1 MDKILILLMFV
12 LTGCAAAS
20 DACKATHSACDG
32 GLDASG
38 PDGGDPGSDGG
49 ADAGPTPQ
57 TVDWRNTRGPALVPE
72 VTGEYPGEAFALS
85 DQGFAVRSGCDG
97 GLCSTTVRGFDGGVL
112 AALGPT
118 RTMYGLNISPD
129 GTQALLAGVAA
140 QGTCTDAEGYT
151 SDWFEGAQSLVD
163 LATGAVRLS
172 LPGLRNLAFGEPAFF
187 RGGSHLRT
195 FVQDPATCKPD
206 TLGWRSTQPPHAQP
220 AGLPPRSYVDDD
232 LPDGRLLVSTW
243 PETVSVRAADGTR
256 AVEVSREA
264 VAYFASG
271 GFVHAFE
278 RWPVAAVASLELA
291 AGAVHR
297 GAPSVEGLYPEG
309 ASHRFLSLCGS
320 DDLQHRRPC
329 EVLDGKGVLPPAD
342 LLVDQFARRR
352 QLAVAG
358 REEFLAYL
366 DGTTGG
372 VVRRDL
378 RTGLETPLPL
388 PAGTLRAVGDG
399 GAVLLT
405 AGEGAWGIER
415 DRVFAFEGR
424 LAGAYALDV
433 IGGDPALPQSQVV
446 LVVTTSPSGGEAWL
460 TAWHVGLR
468 RVVRLSDSLNFNPP
482 FGAPFTAS
490 EDCAM
495 PGYVRSAGSPAES
508 AGQRARYLH
517 FTRIVPAEV
526 PKLEVYVLP
535 VDLGAPP
542 RLFAVLDRG
551 ICTPPLASPSGA
563 RLWLPVRTPAGVV
576 RAVFAS
582 W

>member
-1 MDKILILLMFV
+1 MKKVLILMVVVFS
-12 LTGCAAAS
+12 GCAAAS
-20 DACKATHSACDG
+20 DPCKANPSACDG

-49 ADAGPTPQ
+49 SEAGPAPQ
-57 TVDWRNTRGPALVPE
+57 TLDWRNTRGPALAAE
-72 VTGEYPGEAFALS
+72 VIGEYPGEAFALS
-85 DQGFAVRSGCDG
+85 ETSFAVRSGCDG
-97 GLCSTTVRGFDGGVL
+97 GLCSTTVRGFDGGVV

-129 GTQALLAGVAA
+129 GKQALLAGVTAE
-140 QGTCTDAEGYT
+140 GTCTDAEGYT
-151 SDWFEGAQSLVD
+151 SDWFQGAQSLVD
-163 LATGAVRLS
+163 LASGEVRLS
-172 LPGLRNLAFGEPAFF
+172 LPGLRNLAFAEPAFF
-187 RGGSHLRT
+187 RGGSHIRT
-195 FVQDPATCKPD
+195 FIQDPATCASD

-232 LPDGRLLVSTW
+232 LPDGRLLVSTF

-256 AVEVSREA
+256 GVEVSTGA
-264 VAYFASG
+264 VAWFASG
-271 GFVHAFE
+271 EFVHAFE
-278 RWPVAAVASLELA
+278 RWPVTSVASLELA
-291 AGAVHR
+291 ADAVRR
-297 GAPSVEGLYPEG
+297 GAPAVGGLYPEG

-342 LLVDQFARRR
+342 VLVDQFARRR

-358 REEFLAYL
+358 REEFLVYL
-366 DGTTGG
+366 DGMTGG

-378 RTGLETPLPL
+378 RTGADTPLPL
-388 PAGTLRAVGDG
+388 PPGLLRPVGDG
-399 GAVLLT
+399 GAVLLL
-405 AGEGAWGIER
+405 AGQGAWAIER

-468 RVVRLSDSLNFNPP
+468 RVVRLTDSLNYNPP

-495 PGYVRSAGSPAES
+495 PGYVRSAGTPAES

-517 FTRIVPAEV
+517 FTRFVPAEL

-535 VDLGAPP
+535 VDLSAPP
-542 RLFAVLDRG
+542 RLFAELDRG
-551 ICTPPLASPSGA
+551 LCTPPLASPGGG

-576 RAVFAS
+576 RAVFAT